1 MVRLDFEI
9 ALTYDVFAPSHFL
22 FNIGAA
28 RTAHQHVEQERIQAN
43 VPVVPPMFTEPHFCN
58 RMLRLQSDAGTL
70 QLTYAAIVDIQHTL
84 EDPANIRESSVDTLP
99 PETLPF
105 LLASRYCQ
113 SDRLAQFASD
123 EFGSLPPGYSR
134 VEAVRSWVHRRTRFT
149 VGTSNTST
157 TALDTLTDQRGVCR
171 DFAHLMIALCRA
183 LNIPSRFVTGIDYGA
198 DPSLGPVDFH
208 AYVEAWLGDRWYL
221 FDATGISPTTGL
233 LRLATGRDAADVSF
247 CTMFGPVKSHAP
259 RVAIRAIADEE
270 LGLVMPEHTTL
281 AVSTAGGVCDVRRL
295 RAVPEIPDV
304 MPLPQ
309 PIREAAREFA

>member
-1 MVRLDFEI
+1 
-9 ALTYDVFAPSHFL
+9 
-22 FNIGAA
+22 
-28 RTAHQHVEQERIQAN
+28 
-43 VPVVPPMFTEPHFCN
+43 VVPPMFTEPHFCN

-84 EDPANIRESSVDTLP
+84 EDPANIRESSVDELP

-134 VEAVRSWVHRRTRFT
+134 VEAVRAWVQRRTRFT

-208 AYVEAWLGDRWYL
+208 AYVETWLGDRWYL

-295 RAVPEIPDV
+295 RAVPEMPDV

-309 PIREAAREFA
+309 PIREATREFA